1 MEFSYQISESDYVS
15 ACKLA
20 IKSRRSGTTKTI
32 LFWAFI
38 VICLVLLFGV
48 ITRQKQLPADSEVDS
63 APVTQQ
69 ASSGEALM
77 KNIAPLVGI
86 LVIWGFI
93 VVFWLPR
100 AGKRMYR
107 RDTNLHGAI
116 TVTMDAESFAFRST
130 VGTSI
135 QSRWSVFNGW
145 LEKRD
150 IVLLRYPNG
159 TFQILNLAGLS
170 EVERE
175 QLRSILK
182 TVLPQKK

>member
-1 MEFSYQISESDYVS
+1 MEFSYQISESDYIS

-20 IKSRRSGTTKTI
+20 IKSRRSGTTKAI

-48 ITRQKQLPADSEVDS
+48 ITKQKQLPADSEVDS
-63 APVTQQ
+63 VPVTQQ
-69 ASSGEALM
+69 ASSGEALV
-77 KNIAPLVGI
+77 KNVAPFVGI

-182 TVLPQKK
+182 TALPQKK